1 MRNNDLL
8 NARNSKIYMRY
19 KELYDIQFLRHEK
32 VLELL
37 SIEFYLG
44 TVSIEKIVL
53 NAKKNTSNK
62 SDLQASLI
70 KA

>member
-8 NARNSKIYMRY
+8 KVRNSKIYQRY
-19 KELYDIQFLRHEK
+19 KELYDIEFLRHER

-37 SIEFYLG
+37 STEFYVG

-53 NAKKNTSNK
+53 NAKKSTN
-62 SDLQASLI
+62 Q
-70 KA
+70 KALKN

>member
-8 NARNSKIYMRY
+8 NARNNKIYVRY

-53 NAKKNTSNK
+53 NAKKDTSNK
-62 SDLQASLI
+62 SDLQASQI

>member
-1 MRNNDLL
+1 MRNNGLL
-8 NARNSKIYMRY
+8 KVRNIKIYQRY

-53 NAKKNTSNK
+53 NAKKNTSK
-62 SDLQASLI
+62 
-70 KA
+70 KE

>member
-1 MRNNDLL
+1 MRNNNLL
-8 NARNSKIYMRY
+8 NARNSKIYLRY

-37 SIEFYLG
+37 STEFYLG

-53 NAKKNTSNK
+53 NAKKQNPK
-62 SDLQASLI
+62 KEDLKTAI
-70 KA
+70 TV

>member
-8 NARNSKIYMRY
+8 KVRNSKIYQRY
-19 KELYDIQFLRHEK
+19 KELYDIEFLRHER

-37 SIEFYLG
+37 STEFYLG

-53 NAKKNTSNK
+53 NAKKSTN
-62 SDLQASLI
+62 Q
-70 KA
+70 KALKN